1 MKFYDLAWAAFC
13 FYYRSSG
20 DKRYRGMMID
30 QDFLKRL
37 RETPDKVSVIEIE
50 ERVVLGLVNMEHYD
64 LLINHKLAETLKHKI
79 IDLKAE
85 IPNLTQISLVD
96 CDINDP
102 ATTATFSRTFSAF
115 QINGLWYTGISKI
128 AHVLNDRFFPI
139 LSPDLVKYFDI
150 SDDPDSLRQWLRTVQ
165 EDISEVTQDYKT
177 SGIEGSPEKFLSDKI
192 GYTQEGYQKSIIKF
206 IDEYYWLRYVDCL
219 QLPPRWN
226 PEDWRNSR
234 EMLSATSST

>member
-1 MKFYDLAWAAFC
+1 
-13 FYYRSSG
+13 
-20 DKRYRGMMID
+20 MMID

-37 RETPDKVSVIEIE
+37 RETPDKVSVIELE

-64 LLINHKLAETLKHKI
+64 LLINHKLAETLMHKI
-79 IDLKAE
+79 IDLKTE

-102 ATTATFSRTFSAF
+102 ATTAIFMRTFSSF

-128 AHVLNDRFFPI
+128 AHVLNDKFFPI

-150 SDDPDSLRQWLRTVQ
+150 SEDPESLKQWLHTVQ
-165 EDISEVTQDYKT
+165 EDIYEVTQDYKR
-177 SGIEGSPEKFLSDKI
+177 SGIEGSPERYLSDKI

-206 IDEYYWLRYVDCL
+206 VDEYYWLRYVDCL

-226 PEDWRNSR
+226 PEDWRNSFKI
-234 EMLSATSST
+234 LSATSRI